1 MQIQRLQEKKENYE
15 ELKEKLIQT
24 TLPKIKSNTKAYFE
38 IIDFMNELTNEI
50 KVLDNN
56 IKTSL
61 TQPNKYI
68 NLKIEASIIKKLIDL
83 KNMIPSMS
91 LEVFLNFILDLSND
105 LLFAEHLTQI
115 KYIELNKKIELLL
128 SQTNFYVCK
137 KEKDE
142 KDEYE
147 IIVYK
152 IDDLIIYEDSKYL
165 NLENFEKYSFNNRS
179 FLFSSNYTLLDIKKF
194 KLLW

>member
-38 IIDFMNELTNEI
+38 IKIFLNELISEI
-50 KVLDNN
+50 NFLDES

-61 TQPNKYI
+61 QKPDKYI
-68 NLKIEASIIKKLIDL
+68 DLKIHVNVMQKLFNL

-91 LEVFLNFILDLSND
+91 FAVFFEFILDTSGD

-115 KYIELNKKIELLL
+115 RDIQLNKKIELLL
-128 SQTNFYVCK
+128 SQTDFYVCK
-137 KEKDE
+137 EDKE
-142 KDEYE
+142 EYE

-165 NLENFEKYSFNNRS
+165 NLENFEKYSFNNRN
-179 FLFSSNYTLLDIKKF
+179 FLFSSNYTLIDIKKF
-194 KLLW
+194 KVIW